1 MKQIS
6 PVGIEVTG
14 IKQVCI
20 VTEDLLTTVDSF
32 WKIFG
37 IGPWAL
43 FTFGSP
49 TLHDRKC
56 YGKPAWGWE
65 IGALIQVG
73 PIELEMFKT
82 VEGVSVYQDWIN
94 QRGAGLHHVKFVTS
108 DMDVDRTSQWIH
120 EQGFQDVL
128 SGRTGPPE
136 FKGQFCYFDTTQF
149 LHAIWETSNA
159 PYPRILPTDAVLY
172 PEAAKEK
179 PAKSGV
185 KEINQIGLVV
195 KDVQEAAANYSRIL
209 GIGPWVYYDYVSPFI
224 YDRKYRGK
232 SVEAK
237 ERTARAMIG
246 DVELELCQPVDG
258 DSIYQDFLSKHG
270 EGLHHLQLSVD
281 DVEETVGVLSAQ
293 GFPSLQS
300 GRISSANGEGVF
312 HFIDIQPLHCIWK
325 ITNNARGLSG
335 APLRYT

>member
-6 PVGIEVTG
+6 PEGIEVTG

-20 VTEDLLTTVDSF
+20 VTEELLTTVDSF

-65 IGALIQVG
+65 IGALVQVG
-73 PIELEMFKT
+73 PIELELFKT
-82 VEGVSVYQDWIN
+82 VEGVSVYQDWIDKH
-94 QRGAGLHHVKFVTS
+94 GAGLHHVKFITS
-108 DMDVDRTSQWIH
+108 DMDVDKASQWIH

-136 FKGQFCYFDTTQF
+136 FKGQFCYFDTNQS

-159 PYPRILPTDAVLY
+159 PYPRVLPADAVLY
-172 PEAAKEK
+172 PEAAKGK
-179 PAKSGV
+179 PVKSGV

-195 KDVQEAAANYSRIL
+195 KDVQEAATNYSRIL

-224 YDRKYRGK
+224 HDRKYHGK
-232 SVEAK
+232 PVEAK
-237 ERTARAMIG
+237 ERVARAMVG
-246 DVELELCQPVDG
+246 EVELELCQPVEG
-258 DSIYQDFLSKHG
+258 NSIYQDFLSDHG

-281 DVEETVGVLSAQ
+281 DVEETVGILSEQ
-293 GFPSLQS
+293 GFSSLQS
-300 GRISSANGEGVF
+300 SRFSSSEGEGIY
-312 HFIDIQPLHCIWK
+312 HFIDIKPLHCIWK
-325 ITNNARGLSG
+325 ITNNTRGISG

>member
-1 MKQIS
+1 MKQIN

-65 IGALIQVG
+65 IGALTQVG

-94 QRGAGLHHVKFVTS
+94 KHGAGLHHVKFITS
-108 DMDVDRTSQWIH
+108 DMDVDKTSQWIH

-128 SGRTGPPE
+128 SGRFGPPE
-136 FKGQFCYFDTTQF
+136 FKGQFCYFDINQS

-159 PYPRILPTDAVLY
+159 PYPRILPADAVLY
-172 PEAAKEK
+172 PEVAREK
-179 PAKSGV
+179 PVESRV
-185 KEINQIGLVV
+185 KGINQVGLVV
-195 KDVQEAAANYSRIL
+195 KDVQETAANYSRVL

-224 YDRKYRGK
+224 HDRKYHGK
-232 SVEAK
+232 PVEAK
-237 ERTARAMIG
+237 ERAARTMVG
-246 DVELELCQPVDG
+246 EVELELCQPVEG
-258 DSIYQDFLSKHG
+258 NSIYQDFLSEHG

-281 DVEETVGVLSAQ
+281 DVEETVGILSGQ

-300 GRISSANGEGVF
+300 GEFSSANGEGVF
-312 HFIDIQPLHCIWK
+312 HFINIQPLHCIWK
-325 ITNNARGLSG
+325 ITSTISG
-335 APLRYT
+335 VSDVPSHHP